1 MEYSGSRIF
10 WQTTT
15 LFGFSAHQKKD
26 MVMTEVGSP
35 IRLLIVDDE
44 EDLVTF
50 LAHRLRK
57 RDIDVTMALSGAEA
71 ISAASELKFHVA
83 IVDLKMPDLDGITV
97 MEELKSSQPFLEV
110 LMLTGHGSH
119 DSAWEAGRLQAFR
132 YLLKPFDFDELYDL
146 ILAAAQQR
154 KTKMCEEFE
163 ERLESLMTGTTSPR
177 DLIYESEKLRREYDQ
192 E

>member
-1 MEYSGSRIF
+1 MATPNPGNESG
-10 WQTTT
+10 
-15 LFGFSAHQKKD
+15 
-26 MVMTEVGSP
+26 MTEESKP

-57 RDIDVTMALSGAEA
+57 RGIDVTMALSGAEA
-71 ISAASELKFHVA
+71 VSAGNEISFDVA
-83 IVDLKMPDLDGITV
+83 VVDLKMPDMDGIAV
-97 MEELKSSQPFLEV
+97 IEQLRSAQPFIEV

-132 YLLKPFDFDELYDL
+132 YLMKPYDFEELLEL
-146 ILAAAQQR
+146 IIAATEQR
-154 KTKMCEEFE
+154 RRKMQTEFE
-163 ERLESLMTGTTSPR
+163 HRLQTLMTSTTSPR
-177 DLIYESEKLRREYDQ
+177 DLIEQSEELRREYEQ

>member
-1 MEYSGSRIF
+1 
-10 WQTTT
+10 
-15 LFGFSAHQKKD
+15 
-26 MVMTEVGSP
+26 MTVEQPP
-35 IRLLIVDDE
+35 IRLLIADDE
-44 EDLVTF
+44 EDLATF

-57 RDIDVTMALSGAEA
+57 RGLDVTMALSGSEA
-71 ISAASELKFHVA
+71 VSAASELKFDVA

-97 MEELKSSQPFLEV
+97 MEEIKHIQPFLEV

-146 ILAAAQQR
+146 ILAAAAQR
-154 KTKMCEEFE
+154 HSKMSNEFE
-163 ERLESLMTGTTSPR
+163 DRLESLMAGTTSPR
-177 DLIYESEKLRREYDQ
+177 DLIEQSEKLRREYEQ